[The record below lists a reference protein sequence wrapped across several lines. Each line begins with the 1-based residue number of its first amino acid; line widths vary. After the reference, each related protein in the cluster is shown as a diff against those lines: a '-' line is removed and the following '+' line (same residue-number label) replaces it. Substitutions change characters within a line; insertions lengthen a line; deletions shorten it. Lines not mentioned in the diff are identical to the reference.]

1 MGLMA
6 SAVADKANSRVTVST
21 TAHANERSRST
32 VNRCPLLSL
41 CSMSFQVISL
51 LLLCFPGVP
60 PDSHSAGVPVC
71 GEVLPPGG
79 SRQPLCRCPGLRRG
93 PPTRWLPTATL
104 QVSRSAARSSHPVA
118 PDNHPARVPGYG
130 EVLPPGGS
138 RQPPCRCPGLRRGP
152 PTRWLPTTTQQ
163 VSRAT
168 ARSSHPMAPDNHP
181 AGVPGYGEVLP
192 PDGSRQPPCT
202 CPGLRR
208 GPSTRWLPTTTLQV
222 SRATARSSHP
232 MAPIYV
238 AFRSRL
244 QTSL

>member
-21 TAHANERSRST
+21 TAHANERSRYT

-41 CSMSFQVISL
+41 CSMSFQVNSL

-93 PPTRWLPTATL
+93 PPTRWLPTTTL
-104 QVSRSAARSSHPVA
+104 H
-118 PDNHPARVPGYG
+118 
-130 EVLPPGGS
+130 
-138 RQPPCRCPGLRRGP
+138 
-152 PTRWLPTTTQQ
+152 

-168 ARSSHPMAPDNHP
+168 ARSFHPVAPDNHP

-192 PDGSRQPPCT
+192 PGGSRQPPSR

-208 GPSTRWLPTTTLQV
+208 GPPTRWLQYMSPLG
-222 SRATARSSHP
+222 RACR
-232 MAPIYV
+232 
-238 AFRSRL
+238 RL
-244 QTSL
+244 CSMNVCNSPVR